1 MHASTSI
8 NILLHDLPLNV
19 IASGNS
25 NAVDGVM
32 MGTNHDEGTI
42 FVARLAKVV
51 PGVHTP
57 MVPSDLTLIMNHF
70 WGHNATVNRMISSLY
85 DINNY
90 PNATV
95 QTEVMLLQ
103 KQRI

>member
-1 MHASTSI
+1 MFSVVQMPWGATI
-8 NILLHDLPLNV
+8 DGVLLQDLPLNV

-51 PGVHTP
+51 PGVHT
-57 MVPSDLTLIMNHF
+57 SDCLPWVSPARRNTS
-70 WGHNATVNRMISSLY
+70 RSRSC
-85 DINNY
+85 
-90 PNATV
+90 
-95 QTEVMLLQ
+95 
-103 KQRI
+103 